1 MRTLLFF
8 FAFVS
13 LVFSQGRTYFIAEP
27 DFLEE
32 IEVQSRR
39 AIQKLQNR
47 QFFSEERY
55 IPSWV
60 ATSKEV
66 KPSQKSFTYRHRYV
80 YTLDHDIPQVDS
92 NGNVIGVLYP
102 KGYSF
107 LPLKYMPRGSLP
119 KLLVFDP
126 NVPWQVRYIKRN
138 ADKFKGYVYLAVGTS
153 YKKLRE
159 TAEFL
164 DYPVYYMPR
173 EMYRKLDIK
182 YTISLVDWDY
192 DTGDVIIRVIG
203 LEEAREKA
211 SSRR

>member
-1 MRTLLFF
+1 MR
-8 FAFVS
+8 
-13 LVFSQGRTYFIAEP
+13 LVFFIFVFASFVFAQGRTYSIAEP

-32 IEVQSRR
+32 IEVQSKKV
-39 AIQKLQNR
+39 IQKLQNK
-47 QFFSEERY
+47 QFFLEEKY
-55 IPSWV
+55 FPSWV
-60 ATSKEV
+60 VTSKEV
-66 KPSQKSFTYRHRYV
+66 RPSQKSFTYRYRYV

-92 NGNVIGVLYP
+92 NGNVIGTIYP

-107 LPLKYMPRGSLP
+107 LPLQYMPRDTLP

-126 NVPWQVRYIKRN
+126 GVSWQVRYIKRN

-153 YKKLRE
+153 YKNLRE

-173 EMYRKLDIK
+173 EMYKKLDIK

-192 DTGDVIIRVIG
+192 DSGDVIIRVIG
-203 LEEAREKA
+203 LEEVNEKA
-211 SSRR
+211 SPRR